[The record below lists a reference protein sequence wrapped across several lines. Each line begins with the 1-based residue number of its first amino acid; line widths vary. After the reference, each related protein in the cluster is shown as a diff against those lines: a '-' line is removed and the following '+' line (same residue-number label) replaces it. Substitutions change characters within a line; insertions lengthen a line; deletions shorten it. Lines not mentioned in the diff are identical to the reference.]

1 MILRAMKRYSIF
13 FLFGLALIAGLM
25 VNGCRCH
32 KDVVQPEAQQ
42 RQNCPYERLTGTFE
56 CEVSG
61 VNVNGLL
68 RTECDS
74 VIWITVSK
82 IIELGRVRLT
92 PDSVAGY
99 VKIYN
104 RYFKGSYED
113 IYKETGMRTSFGEL
127 QQKFA
132 EAYTQ
137 DSKQVVIDVNARQ
150 WNDRLVMNFS
160 KLEQSAAPLNYPFRI
175 PAGAQPIRPSDL

>member
-1 MILRAMKRYSIF
+1 MIFTMKRYSIF
-13 FLFGLALIAGLM
+13 LLFSLALVAGLM
-25 VNGCRCH
+25 VDGCRSH

-42 RQNCPYERLTGTFE
+42 RHNCPYERLTGTFD

-61 VNVNGLL
+61 VDVNGLL

-82 IIELGRVRLT
+82 IIELGRIQLT

-104 RYFKGSYED
+104 RFFKGSYND
-113 IYKETGMRTSFGEL
+113 VYRLTGVKTSFAEL

-132 EAYTQ
+132 EAYKQ
-137 DSKQVVIDVNARQ
+137 GQRQVVLDVNARQ
-150 WNDRLVMNFS
+150 WNDRIVMNFN
-160 KLEQSAAPLNYPFRI
+160 KLERSVAPLSYPFRI